1 VRFRRTLTRRAGVVV
16 TDPRPDRDL
25 EVIRQPMMDMQRSR
39 REWMAAPRVAAAEER
54 RLPGVLALLT
64 AVLAGSGERSVRLR
78 TLILIRWIAVIGQ
91 AFTILLV
98 HVSLELELP
107 LVHLLAAVLLSAG
120 INLALALTSH
130 ASTRLTERGAGLLL
144 AYDILQLAFLLALT
158 GGLQNPFSVL
168 LLVPVTISA
177 TILSLRTTVAL
188 CVVVIGAL
196 TLLAVFPSELP
207 WYGAGF
213 ALPGLYLIGAWVALV
228 LATLLIAGYVWRI
241 ADEARRMSDALAAT
255 QMALAREQQLSA
267 LGGLAAAAAH
277 ELGSPLATIA
287 VIARELSRAVPQD
300 SPLAEDV
307 AELVSQSRRCRDIL
321 HSLGRRPDE
330 DEHAPF
336 TRLPLSRL
344 LELIAA
350 PLQRPGVELQIAVEP
365 EDGWDEPAVSPDPAL
380 KHGLANLIDNALSFA
395 ARQVRVTVVLAGPR
409 VEVRIEDDGPGFP
422 AEVLEELG
430 EPYLSTRRESGG
442 LGLGVFI
449 AKTLLARSGAT
460 LQFDNARRGARA
472 TVAWDRARLEE
483 WPQGER
489 HERYCG
495 AAG

>member
-1 VRFRRTLTRRAGVVV
+1 MDIQYPRRQWMGFE
-16 TDPRPDRDL
+16 RP
-25 EVIRQPMMDMQRSR
+25 
-39 REWMAAPRVAAAEER
+39 AAAAR
-54 RLPGVLALLT
+54 HRLPGTSGRLA
-64 AVLAGSGERSVRLR
+64 AALAGSGERSVRLR

-120 INLALALTSH
+120 INLALALRSH
-130 ASTRLTERGAGLLL
+130 ASTRLTERSAALLL
-144 AYDILQLAFLLALT
+144 GYDVVQLAFLLALT
-158 GGLQNPFSVL
+158 GGLQNPFAVL

-188 CVVVIGAL
+188 CVVVIAAL
-196 TLLAVFPSELP
+196 TTLAIFPSELP
-207 WYGAGF
+207 WYGTGF
-213 ALPGLYLIGAWVALV
+213 ALPRLYLIGAWVALV
-228 LATLLIAGYVWRI
+228 LATLLIAGYVWRVS
-241 ADEARRMSDALAAT
+241 DEARRMSDALAAT

-277 ELGSPLATIA
+277 ELGSPLATIS
-287 VIARELSRAVPQD
+287 VIARELARAVPQD

-307 AELVSQSRRCRDIL
+307 AELVSQSRRCGDIL
-321 HSLGRRPDE
+321 RTLGRRPEKD
-330 DEHAPF
+330 DHAPF
-336 TRLPLSRL
+336 TRLPLSHL

-350 PLQRPGVELQIAVEP
+350 PLQRGGIELQIVL
-365 EDGWDEPAVSPDPAL
+365 DRKGGLGGDEPLVSPDPAL

-395 ARQVRVTVVLAGPR
+395 VRRVRITVVPAGPR
-409 VEVRIEDDGPGFP
+409 VEVRIEDDGPGFA

-430 EPYLSTRRESGG
+430 EPYLSTRQGTGG

-460 LQFDNARRGARA
+460 LQFENRELGARV
-472 TVAWDRARLEE
+472 TVSWDRARLDRS
-483 WPQGER
+483 PQGER
-489 HERYCG
+489 HERVG
-495 AAG
+495 

>member
-1 VRFRRTLTRRAGVVV
+1 MADVVG
-16 TDPRPDRDL
+16 TGARPDGDL
-25 EVIRQPMMDMQRSR
+25 EAIWPVMDMQRSR
-39 REWMAAPRVAAAEER
+39 REWMTAPRSAAASER
-54 RLPGVLALLT
+54 RLPGVLARLT
-64 AVLAGSGERSVRLR
+64 AALAGGEERTVRLR

-98 HVSLELELP
+98 HVSLELGLP
-107 LVHLLAAVLLSAG
+107 LVQLLAAVLLSAA
-120 INLALALTSH
+120 INLALTLGSH
-130 ASTRLTERGAGLLL
+130 ASTRLTERGAALLL

-158 GGLQNPFSVL
+158 SGLQNPFSVL

-188 CVVVIGAL
+188 CVVVIVAL
-196 TLLAVFPSELP
+196 TLLAVSPSELP
-207 WYGAGF
+207 WYGPGF
-213 ALPGLYLIGAWVALV
+213 ALPGLYLIGAWMALV
-228 LATLLIAGYVWRI
+228 LATLLIAGYVWRVS
-241 ADEARRMSDALAAT
+241 DEARRMSDALAAT

-287 VIARELSRAVPQD
+287 VIARELARGVPQD

-307 AELVSQSRRCRDIL
+307 AELVSQSRRCREIL
-321 HSLGRRPDE
+321 RSLGRRPEE

-336 TRLPLSRL
+336 TRLPLSHL

-350 PLQRPGVELQIAVEP
+350 PLQRPGVELQIALAR
-365 EDGWDEPAVSPDPAL
+365 EDAEGWDEPAVSPDPAL
-380 KHGLANLIDNALSFA
+380 KHGLANLIDNALGFA
-395 ARQVRVTVVLAGPR
+395 ARRVRITVVLAGPQ
-409 VEVRIEDDGPGFP
+409 VEVRIEDDGPGFA

-430 EPYLSTRRESGG
+430 EPYLSTRQGSGG

-460 LQFDNARRGARA
+460 LQFENVETGARV
-472 TVAWDRARLEE
+472 TVAWDRARLDR

-489 HERYCG
+489 HE
-495 AAG
+495 